1 MPKTLAA
8 FKPEPPK
15 RFADFVALADRIR
28 RQQHELDANL
38 RTLCA
43 GLDGIKASGRKGE
56 LRSLRQKLS
65 APSPPRRL
73 DVILPELHDPATGR
87 IDGRKLADHIGVP
100 LKRLAEGLRLNY
112 KAAHRAPSALAFQR
126 GFKPVK
132 RIAEILHEFF
142 PKSELARV
150 WLNTPHPDLDRQ
162 TALELILANK
172 PDAVLR
178 LLENAVAGV
187 PV

>member
-1 MPKTLAA
+1 MIEADPVITVLQRQDAHHVELA
-8 FKPEPPK
+8 
-15 RFADFVALADRIR
+15 RSGAL
-28 RQQHELDANL
+28 
-38 RTLCA
+38 
-43 GLDGIKASGRKGE
+43 
-56 LRSLRQKLS
+56 
-65 APSPPRRL
+65 
-73 DVILPELHDPATGR
+73 
-87 IDGRKLADHIGVP
+87 
-100 LKRLAEGLRLNY
+100 
-112 KAAHRAPSALAFQR
+112 HR
-126 GFKPVK
+126 